1 MDIKNQNNQHHARK
15 TWKESLMRSSS
26 SDATCLASQLCQNG
40 RQETGLAI
48 IGTGASRSVIGN
60 DNVPAVLQELP
71 ESVRSMVKE
80 LPSRLGFRF
89 GNNQIAYSFKQLQ
102 IPLMHGIRRVEVV
115 PSGTPS
121 IVN

>member
-1 MDIKNQNNQHHARK
+1 
-15 TWKESLMRSSS
+15 MRSSS

>member
-26 SDATCLASQLCQNG
+26 SD
-40 RQETGLAI
+40 
-48 IGTGASRSVIGN
+48 
-60 DNVPAVLQELP
+60 AVLQELP